1 MANEG
6 RGKVMNLIQHNYVAV
21 SVVLVVFLLFIPIP
35 KILID
40 LCMILNLAFAIIIML
55 AVLSTARA
63 SDFQT
68 FPRIILIQTMFGL
81 GINIASTRL
90 ILSAKTVS
98 TGISNEQSAMVQAFA
113 NIVAGNNIVIGF
125 VIFIILI
132 VVQVLV
138 VTKGAGRVSEVQA
151 RFSLDSMS
159 QKFFDVDN
167 RLNSGMID
175 DEEAKRLKDAI
186 RKEIDFYS
194 NMDGSSK
201 FVSGNVKAGIFITVV
216 NLIGGFIVGMRFNG
230 MNFSDALRTYSI
242 LTIGDGLMSQL
253 PSIIISFATG
263 ILVTGTKSDEELGS
277 QIRSDFTRDGYT
289 YIIVGVILIIT
300 GIALRA
306 GTQYLLLPVGLFFI
320 FIGYRMARKQDREKE
335 KIRQAEEAQKA
346 TNQSGTSTPE
356 SEKIALIDNLSL
368 ELGYALIP
376 LVSKEKG
383 AELLE
388 RITRIRNEAK
398 LDMGFLIPK
407 IHIQDNMTLDPNDYS
422 FKIKGIEAGH
432 ANIRLGYY
440 MCMDTGSVIR
450 PLKGEKTKDPAFGMD
465 AIWLPEDER
474 AEAEEAGYVVVDPP
488 TIIATHI
495 TELIRANAARM
506 LGRQEVSSIIETV
519 REKNPVLVTEVL
531 ETAKLSYG
539 QIQKVLQNLLE
550 ENVSIRDIVTIL
562 ETLANYAAIS
572 KNPWDLT
579 EKVREALGLQICL
592 QYADNDKKL
601 RVMQLSEDFA
611 VMLQDNGMYPAD
623 GSKPQVA
630 LDPVDRR
637 KWISSVSTCLSRVK
651 SKGYQPII
659 LCPQVVRQLV
669 HSSIEREMPG
679 VVVLSE
685 MEIMA
690 AGRNVSVEVID
701 KIDDVE
707 KNDEVKEVI

>member
-40 LCMILNLAFAIIIML
+40 LCMILNLAFAVIIML

-68 FPRIILIQTMFGL
+68 FPRIILVQTMFGL

-98 TGISNEQSAMVQAFA
+98 TGISTEQSAMVQAFA

-230 MNFSDALRTYSI
+230 MNFSDALKTYSI

-263 ILVTGTKSDEELGS
+263 LLVTGTKSDEDLGS
-277 QIRSDFTRDGYT
+277 QIREDFTRDGYT
-289 YIIVGVILIIT
+289 YIIVGVILIVT

-306 GTQYLLLPVGLFFI
+306 GTQFLLVPIGGVFI
-320 FIGYRMARKQDREKE
+320 FIGYRLSRKQNKEKE
-335 KIRQAEEAQKA
+335 KIRQAEEQQKA
-346 TNQSGTSTPE
+346 TNQSSASDPE
-356 SEKIALIDNLSL
+356 KDKIALIDNLSL

-440 MCMDTGSVIR
+440 MCMDTGSVIT

-465 AIWLPEDER
+465 AIWLPEDQR
-474 AEAEEAGYVVVDPP
+474 QEAEEAGYVVVDPP

-519 REKNPVLVTEVL
+519 KEKNPVLVTEVL

-601 RVMQLSEDFA
+601 RVMQLSEDLA
-611 VMLQDNGMYPAD
+611 VLIQNNGQYPAD
-623 GSKPQVA
+623 GSKPMAA

-637 KWISSVSTCLSRVK
+637 KWLDSVSTALARVK

-669 HSSIEREMPG
+669 HCSIEREMPG

-701 KIDDVE
+701 KIEDIT
-707 KNDEVKEVI
+707 KNDDMKEVI

>member
-1 MANEG
+1 
-6 RGKVMNLIQHNYVAV
+6 
-21 SVVLVVFLLFIPIP
+21 
-35 KILID
+35 
-40 LCMILNLAFAIIIML
+40 
-55 AVLSTARA
+55 
-63 SDFQT
+63 
-68 FPRIILIQTMFGL
+68 
-81 GINIASTRL
+81 
-90 ILSAKTVS
+90 
-98 TGISNEQSAMVQAFA
+98 
-113 NIVAGNNIVIGF
+113 
-125 VIFIILI
+125 
-132 VVQVLV
+132 
-138 VTKGAGRVSEVQA
+138 
-151 RFSLDSMS
+151 
-159 QKFFDVDN
+159 
-167 RLNSGMID
+167 
-175 DEEAKRLKDAI
+175 
-186 RKEIDFYS
+186 
-194 NMDGSSK
+194 
-201 FVSGNVKAGIFITVV
+201 
-216 NLIGGFIVGMRFNG
+216 
-230 MNFSDALRTYSI
+230 MNFTDALKTYSI

-263 ILVTGTKSDEELGS
+263 ILVTGTKSDEDLGS
-277 QIRSDFTRDGYT
+277 QIKNDFTRDGYT
-289 YIIVGVILIIT
+289 YIIVGIILIIT
-300 GIALRA
+300 GLALRA
-306 GTQYLLLPVGLFFI
+306 GTQFLLVPVGALFI
-320 FIGYRMARKQDREKE
+320 FIGYRMARKQDKEKE
-335 KIRQAEEAQKA
+335 RIKQQEEQRKA
-346 TNQSGTSTPE
+346 TNQNGTNTPE

-422 FKIKGIEAGH
+422 FKIKGIEVGH

-440 MCMDTGSVIR
+440 MCMDTGSVIT

-465 AIWLPEDER
+465 AIWLPEDQR

-495 TELIRANAARM
+495 TELIRANAAKM

-562 ETLANYAAIS
+562 ETLANYASIS

-592 QYADNDKKL
+592 QYADADKKL
-601 RVMQLSEDFA
+601 RVMQLAEDLA
-611 VMLQDNGMYPAD
+611 VLIQENGMYPAD

-630 LDPVDRR
+630 FDPVDRR
-637 KWISSVSTCLSRVK
+637 KWINSVSTCLSRVK
-651 SKGYQPII
+651 AKGYQPII

-701 KIDDVE
+701 KIEDVD
-707 KNDEVKEVI
+707 KNDDIKEVI

>member
-440 MCMDTGSVIR
+440 MCMDTGSVIH

>member
-6 RGKVMNLIQHNYVAV
+6 RGRVINLIQHNYVAV
-21 SVVLVVFLLFIPIP
+21 SIVLVIFLLFIPIP

-40 LCMILNLAFAIIIML
+40 LCMILNLAFAVIIML

-68 FPRIILIQTMFGL
+68 FPRIILVQTMFGL

-98 TGISNEQSAMVQAFA
+98 TGISTEQSAMVQAFA

-230 MNFSDALRTYSI
+230 MNFSDALKTYSI

-263 ILVTGTKSDEELGS
+263 LLVTGTKSDEDLGS
-277 QIRSDFTRDGYT
+277 QIREDFTRDGYT
-289 YIIVGVILIIT
+289 YIIVGVILIVT

-306 GTQYLLLPVGLFFI
+306 GTQFLLVPIGGVFI
-320 FIGYRMARKQDREKE
+320 FIGYRLSRKQNKEKE
-335 KIRQAEEAQKA
+335 KIRQAEEQQKA
-346 TNQSGTSTPE
+346 TNQSSASDPE
-356 SEKIALIDNLSL
+356 KDKIALIDNLSL

-440 MCMDTGSVIR
+440 MCMDTGSVIT

-465 AIWLPEDER
+465 AIWLPEDQR
-474 AEAEEAGYVVVDPP
+474 QEAEEAGYVVVDPP

-519 REKNPVLVTEVL
+519 KEKNPVLVTEVL

-601 RVMQLSEDFA
+601 RVMQLSEDLA
-611 VMLQDNGMYPAD
+611 VLIQNNGQYPAD
-623 GSKPQVA
+623 GSKPMAA

-637 KWISSVSTCLSRVK
+637 KWLDSVSTALARVK

-669 HSSIEREMPG
+669 HCSIEREMPG

-701 KIDDVE
+701 KIEDIT
-707 KNDEVKEVI
+707 KNDDMKEVI

>member
-6 RGKVMNLIQHNYVAV
+6 RGRVMNLIQHNYVAV
-21 SVVLVVFLLFIPIP
+21 SIVLVIFLLFIPIP

-40 LCMILNLAFAIIIML
+40 LCMILNLAFAVIIML

-68 FPRIILIQTMFGL
+68 FPRIILVQTMFGL

-98 TGISNEQSAMVQAFA
+98 TGISSEQSAMVQAFA
-113 NIVAGNNIVIGF
+113 NIVAGNNIGIGF

-216 NLIGGFIVGMRFNG
+216 NLIGGFVVGMRFNG
-230 MNFSDALRTYSI
+230 MNFSDALKTYSI

-263 ILVTGTKSDEELGS
+263 LLVTGTKSDEDLGS
-277 QIRSDFTRDGYT
+277 QIREDFTRDGYT
-289 YIIVGVILIIT
+289 YIIVGVILIVT

-306 GTQYLLLPVGLFFI
+306 GTQFLLVPIGGVFI
-320 FIGYRMARKQDREKE
+320 FIGYRLSRKQNREKE
-335 KIRQAEEAQKA
+335 KIKQAEEAQKA
-346 TNQSGTSTPE
+346 TNQSGSANPE
-356 SEKIALIDNLSL
+356 NDKIALIDNLSL

-440 MCMDTGSVIR
+440 MCMDTGSVIT

-465 AIWLPEDER
+465 AIWLPEDQR
-474 AEAEEAGYVVVDPP
+474 QEAEEAGYVVVDPP

-519 REKNPVLVTEVL
+519 KEKNPVLVTEVL

-592 QYADNDKKL
+592 QYTDNDKKL
-601 RVMQLSEDFA
+601 RVMQLSEDLA
-611 VMLQDNGMYPAD
+611 VLIQNNGMYPAD

-637 KWISSVSTCLSRVK
+637 KWINSVSSCLSRVK
-651 SKGYQPII
+651 TKGYQPII

-669 HSSIEREMPG
+669 HCSIEREMPG

-690 AGRNVSVEVID
+690 AGRSVSVEVID

-707 KNDEVKEVI
+707 KNDDVKEVI

>member
-6 RGKVMNLIQHNYVAV
+6 RGKVLNFIAHNYVAV
-21 SVVLVVFLLFIPIP
+21 AAVLVIFLLFIPIP
-35 KILID
+35 KVIID

-55 AVLSTARA
+55 AVLSTPRA

-68 FPRIILIQTMFGL
+68 FPRIILFQTMFGL

-90 ILSAKTVS
+90 ILSAKTVAS
-98 TGISNEQSAMVQAFA
+98 GISSEQSAMVQAFA

-138 VTKGAGRVSEVQA
+138 VTKGAGRVSEVAA
-151 RFSLDSMS
+151 RFSLDSMT

-167 RLNSGMID
+167 RLNSGVID
-175 DEEAKRLKDAI
+175 DQEALRLKDAI

-201 FVSGNVKAGIFITVV
+201 FVSGNVKAGIFITAI
-216 NLIGGFIVGMRFNG
+216 NLIGGFIVGMNFNN
-230 MNFSDALRTYSI
+230 MSFSDALKTYSI

-263 ILVTGTKSDEELGS
+263 LLVTGTKSDEELGE
-277 QIRSDFTRDGYT
+277 QIRQDFTKDGYQ
-289 YIIVGVILIIT
+289 YQIVGAILIIT

-306 GTQYLLLPVGLFFI
+306 GTQWLLLPVGIFFI
-320 FIGYRMARKQDREKE
+320 FIGIRMASRQAKQKE
-335 KIRQAEEAQKA
+335 KIRQQEEQQKA
-346 TNQSGTSTPE
+346 TNQSGASSPD

-432 ANIRLGYY
+432 ANIKLGYY
-440 MCMDTGSVIR
+440 MCMDTGSVIK
-450 PLKGEKTKDPAFGMD
+450 PLKGERTKDPAFGMD
-465 AIWLPEDER
+465 AIWLPEDQR

-495 TELIRANAARM
+495 TELIRANAAKM
-506 LGRQEVSSIIETV
+506 LGRQEVSSIMDTV
-519 REKNPVLVTEVL
+519 KEKNPVLVDEVL
-531 ETAKLSYG
+531 NTAKLTYG

-562 ETLANYAAIS
+562 ETLANYANIS

-579 EKVREALGLQICL
+579 EKVREALGTQICL
-592 QYADNDKKL
+592 QYADPGDKKI
-601 RVMQLSEDFA
+601 RVIQLSEGFTELLHENA
-611 VMLQDNGMYPAD
+611 IYPPD

-637 KWISSVSTCLSRVK
+637 KWLNSVSSTLARVRD
-651 SKGYQPII
+651 KGYQPII
-659 LCPQVVRQLV
+659 MCSQIVRQLV
-669 HSSIEREMPG
+669 KSSIEREMPG
-679 VVVLSE
+679 VVVISE
-685 MEIMA
+685 MELMA

-701 KIDDVE
+701 KIEDME
-707 KNDEVKEVI
+707 EVA

>member
-6 RGKVMNLIQHNYVAV
+6 RGRVMNLIQHNYVAV
-21 SVVLVVFLLFIPIP
+21 SIVLVIFLLFIPIP

-40 LCMILNLAFAIIIML
+40 LCMILNLAFAVIIML

-68 FPRIILIQTMFGL
+68 FPRIILVQTMFGL

-98 TGISNEQSAMVQAFA
+98 TGISTEQSAMVQAFA

-230 MNFSDALRTYSI
+230 MNFSDALKTYSI

-263 ILVTGTKSDEELGS
+263 LLVTGTKSDEDLGS
-277 QIRSDFTRDGYT
+277 QIREDFTRDGYT
-289 YIIVGVILIIT
+289 YIIVGVILIVT

-306 GTQYLLLPVGLFFI
+306 GTQFLLVPIGGVFI
-320 FIGYRMARKQDREKE
+320 FIGYRLSRKQNKEKE
-335 KIRQAEEAQKA
+335 KIRQAEEQQKA
-346 TNQSGTSTPE
+346 TNQSSASDPE
-356 SEKIALIDNLSL
+356 KDKIALIDNLSL

-440 MCMDTGSVIR
+440 MCMDTGSVIT

-465 AIWLPEDER
+465 AIWLPEDQR
-474 AEAEEAGYVVVDPP
+474 QEAEEAGYVVVDPP

-519 REKNPVLVTEVL
+519 KEKNPVLVTEVL

-601 RVMQLSEDFA
+601 RVMQLSEDLA
-611 VMLQDNGMYPAD
+611 VLIQNNGQYPAD
-623 GSKPQVA
+623 GSKPMAA

-637 KWISSVSTCLSRVK
+637 KWLDSVSTALARVK

-669 HSSIEREMPG
+669 HCSIEREMPG

-690 AGRNVSVEVID
+690 AGRSVSVEVID
-701 KIDDVE
+701 KIEDIT
-707 KNDEVKEVI
+707 KNDDMKEVI

>member
-21 SVVLVVFLLFIPIP
+21 SIVLVIFLLFIPIP
-35 KILID
+35 KIIID
-40 LCMILNLAFAIIIML
+40 LCMILNLAFATIIML
-55 AVLSTARA
+55 AVLSTPRA

-68 FPRIILIQTMFGL
+68 FPRIILVQTMFGL

-98 TGISNEQSAMVQAFA
+98 TGISSEQSAMVQAFA

-230 MNFSDALRTYSI
+230 MNFADALKTYSI

-263 ILVTGTKSDEELGS
+263 LLVTGTKSDEDLGS
-277 QIRSDFTRDGYT
+277 QIKEDFTRDGYT
-289 YIIVGVILIIT
+289 YIIVGVILIVT

-306 GTQYLLLPVGLFFI
+306 GTQFLLVPIGGVFI
-320 FIGYRMARKQDREKE
+320 FIGYRLSRHQNKEKE

-346 TNQSGTSTPE
+346 TNQSGSANPE
-356 SEKIALIDNLSL
+356 NDKIALIDNLSL

-432 ANIRLGYY
+432 GNIRLGYY
-440 MCMDTGSVIR
+440 MCMDTGSVIT

-465 AIWLPEDER
+465 AIWLPEDQR
-474 AEAEEAGYVVVDPP
+474 QEAEEAGYVVVDPP

-519 REKNPVLVTEVL
+519 KEKNPVLVTEVL

-601 RVMQLSEDFA
+601 RVMQLSEDLA
-611 VMLQDNGMYPAD
+611 VLIQNNGMYPAD

-637 KWISSVSTCLSRVK
+637 KWINSVSTCLSRVK

-685 MEIMA
+685 MEIMS
-690 AGRNVSVEVID
+690 AGRNISVEVID
-701 KIDDVE
+701 RIDDVE
-707 KNDEVKEVI
+707 NNEDIKEVI